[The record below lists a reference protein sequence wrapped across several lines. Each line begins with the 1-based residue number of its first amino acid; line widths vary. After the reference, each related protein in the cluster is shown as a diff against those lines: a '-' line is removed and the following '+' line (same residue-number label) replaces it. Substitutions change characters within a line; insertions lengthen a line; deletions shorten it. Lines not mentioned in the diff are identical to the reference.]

1 MVRDS
6 RSYVY
11 FCSDDCSEFRSSAKQ
26 GIAPLR
32 FVNRAPLGDERGD
45 FSDNQT
51 TMLRALLV
59 ALFALAA
66 GAFFAPMAA
75 PRAAIEARSVK
86 IQMDIA
92 FNFNDEALDN
102 PASRRKAAERTASHL
117 LAALLRPAPTLIRR

>member
-1 MVRDS
+1 
-6 RSYVY
+6 
-11 FCSDDCSEFRSSAKQ
+11 
-26 GIAPLR
+26 
-32 FVNRAPLGDERGD
+32 
-45 FSDNQT
+45 
-51 TMLRALLV
+51 MLRALLV

-117 LAALLRPAPTLIRR
+117 LAALLRPAPTLIGRRARLPCMDSRRGQACAAGAQVRFVLWVIRRHPLPRGRHLNVPFDTPESGE

>member
-1 MVRDS
+1 
-6 RSYVY
+6 
-11 FCSDDCSEFRSSAKQ
+11 
-26 GIAPLR
+26 
-32 FVNRAPLGDERGD
+32 
-45 FSDNQT
+45 
-51 TMLRALLV
+51 
-59 ALFALAA
+59 
-66 GAFFAPMAA
+66 MAA

>member
-1 MVRDS
+1 MPHLEPYVEIS
-6 RSYVY
+6 R
-11 FCSDDCSEFRSSAKQ
+11 FD
-26 GIAPLR
+26 
-32 FVNRAPLGDERGD
+32 
-45 FSDNQT
+45 

>member
-1 MVRDS
+1 
-6 RSYVY
+6 
-11 FCSDDCSEFRSSAKQ
+11 
-26 GIAPLR
+26 
-32 FVNRAPLGDERGD
+32 
-45 FSDNQT
+45 
-51 TMLRALLV
+51 MLRALLV

-102 PASRRKAAERTASHL
+102 PAIAEDKHAQPARKCASCFG
-117 LAALLRPAPTLIRR
+117 